1 MPRSMGDERGAAVA
15 AALAPYAWRGL
26 TERMLAR
33 LFLGAADRHSVVHFL
48 TTVPGTDVGGLPPA
62 APTETSDERVD
73 ALLWALDG
81 QRWREWSLAR
91 LCAALTSS
99 LEAWQ
104 AERESLESDLRQLLD
119 GR

>member
-1 MPRSMGDERGAAVA
+1 
-15 AALAPYAWRGL
+15 
-26 TERMLAR
+26 MLAR
-33 LFLGAADRHSVVHFL
+33 LVVGAADRHSVVHFL

-91 LCAALTSS
+91 LCTALTSS
-99 LEAWQ
+99 LAAWQ